1 MRNKKYFNKFI
12 IYFLVILLL
21 MFVVV
26 PLLWTVICSLKPARN
41 ILKYPPTVLPEKI
54 VFEQY
59 INLLKRT
66 NFLQYF
72 FNSLFVGL
80 ISTAITLLIATPAA
94 YSVTRFDYRG
104 RDIITILL
112 LFSYM
117 VPLLLLG
124 IPLFIIMNR
133 IGLINTRI
141 SLIIAYVAFSLPF
154 SMWMLR
160 AFFLSVPESLEE
172 AALIDGANRLQ
183 ALTKI
188 VLPLVKPG
196 LISSGIFVFILVW
209 NEYTLALLFI
219 NSESLKTLPI
229 GIAAFMGTTSYQWG
243 NILSSIVLM
252 NIPVI
257 IIFMFVQKA
266 LVRGFLVGATKE

>member
-1 MRNKKYFNKFI
+1 MKHKHLEKLITYFAALLIVLF
-12 IYFLVILLL
+12 VITPLIWTLLS
-21 MFVVV
+21 
-26 PLLWTVICSLKPARN
+26 SLKPSN
-41 ILKYPPTVLPEKI
+41 EILKYPPTFIPKKI
-54 VFEQY
+54 VFDQY
-59 INLLKRT
+59 INLIKST

-72 FNSLFVGL
+72 FNSLIVGI
-80 ISTAITLLIATPAA
+80 ISTFLTLLIATPAA
-94 YSVTRFDYRG
+94 YSLTRFNYRG
-104 RDIITILL
+104 RNVITGLL

-124 IPLFIIMNR
+124 LPLSVIMSNLN
-133 IGLINTRI
+133 LINTRL
-141 SLIIAYVAFSLPF
+141 SLVLAYVAFSLPF

-160 AFFLSVPESLEE
+160 AFFFSVPKSLEE
-172 AALIDGANRLQ
+172 AAMVDGASHLQ

-188 VLPLVKPG
+188 ILPLAKPG

-219 NSESLKTLPI
+219 SSESLKTLPI
-229 GIAAFMGTTSYQWG
+229 GIAAFMGMTAYQWG

-266 LVRGFLVGATKE
+266 LVRGFLLGANKE